1 LKVFAIADCITNKN
15 RVFMNT
21 KNDFLQIFDNYIK
34 REGADKLKEY
44 LISSDFFDA
53 PASSKFHC
61 ACEGGL
67 CDHSVN
73 TFNRLFQ
80 NVKNEFGD
88 DWEKYYSA
96 ETIAICGLLHDLC
109 KIDFYKTDYRNVKE
123 NGEWVKKP
131 YYAKEEALP
140 YGHGEKSVYIINGF
154 IRLSREEAMAINWH
168 MGGFDS
174 RVKGGDNSLSIA
186 YSMFP
191 LAVLL
196 HVSDLEAT
204 YIDENRALNL

>member
-1 LKVFAIADCITNKN
+1 
-15 RVFMNT
+15 MNT
-21 KNDFLQIFDNYIK
+21 KSDFLQIFDNYIK
-34 REGADKLKEY
+34 RDGSDKLREY
-44 LISSDFFDA
+44 LLSSDFFTA

-73 TFNRLFQ
+73 TFNRLLQ

-88 DWEKYYSA
+88 SWEEHYSM

-109 KIDFYKTDYRNVKE
+109 KIDFYKVDYRNVKE

-131 YYAKEEALP
+131 YYVKEEALP

-154 IRLSREEAMAINWH
+154 VRLSREEAMAINWH

-174 RVKGGDNSLSIA
+174 RIKGGDNSISIA
-186 YSMFP
+186 YSIFP
-191 LAVLL
+191 LCVLL
-196 HVSDLEAT
+196 HISDLEAT
-204 YIDENRALNL
+204 YIDENRGLNI